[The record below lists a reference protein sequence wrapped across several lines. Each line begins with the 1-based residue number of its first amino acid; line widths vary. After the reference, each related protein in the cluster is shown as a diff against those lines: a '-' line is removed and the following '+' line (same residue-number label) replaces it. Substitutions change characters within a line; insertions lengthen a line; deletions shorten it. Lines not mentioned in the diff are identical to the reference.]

1 MLQRLS
7 RIFARLGLAPV
18 AEAVPA
24 YYAPE
29 RGRRGAARRPT
40 ALEQMYGYFSGL

>member
-1 MLQRLS
+1 MLQLLS
-7 RIFARLGLAPV
+7 RLFARLGRAPV

-29 RGRRGAARRPT
+29 RGARGAARRPT
-40 ALEQMYGYFSGL
+40 ALEQMYGYFGGL

>member
-1 MLQRLS
+1 MFQLLS
-7 RIFARLGLAPV
+7 RIFARLGRAPV

-29 RGRRGAARRPT
+29 RGRHGAARRPT